1 MTKRLQV
8 LLDEEEYR
16 ETKRIAR
23 LNRLSISEWVRQSL
37 RQARRGTEARAEA
50 KLSAIAV
57 ATQHQFPTADIDQ
70 MLEEIDKGRGSI

>member
-1 MTKRLQV
+1 MAKRLQV

-37 RQARRGTEARAEA
+37 RQARHGTEAGIEA
-50 KLSAIAV
+50 KLGAIAV
-57 ATQHQFPTADIDQ
+57 ATRHEFPTADIEQ
-70 MLEEIDKGRGSI
+70 MLEEIEDGRGSI